1 MKANDIFTMSK
12 DGKSEYCCNV
22 VRIGEISPIPGK
34 DRIGTTV
41 INGEVIVIR
50 KDQVK
55 EGDIMLYASNECQLN
70 SIFLSVNNLYEIG
83 ERDRNANA
91 AEVNK
96 LMDEGNVQEAKSK
109 VGYFNKHGR
118 VRMIRLGGVL
128 SMGYLFS
135 KEELEK
141 FCPKVKEVDIEEII
155 NKDFDTVDG
164 QLFVRAYVPP
174 VKEQRSGGGTGAK
187 ATRKAEKKFDR
198 MVPGQFAFHYDT
210 QLLAKNMYRISPSDV
225 VDISIKMH
233 GTSAIIANIKTKI
246 PNKLPWYKKLVN
258 FLKKD
263 TFPTYHIDYG
273 DVYASRNVIKN
284 KSINQNQ
291 NGGYYNVDIWG
302 EYNELLKGKIPKDF
316 TIYGEI
322 CGYLTGSQT
331 MIQKGYDYDCKEGE
345 NFLMI
350 YRVTTNMEDGTKYEW
365 DPQDVKAFAERLIK
379 DHPELE
385 DKIMPLPILYH
396 GTLANLYPEISTFEH
411 WHENILI
418 ALQNDTTHFGMEM
431 NEPYN
436 IKPMPREG
444 ICLRIDNDPVAE
456 CFKLKCKKFLE
467 KEAKAVDKGEVDI
480 EMINTDY

>member
-12 DGKSEYCCNV
+12 NGKSEYCCNV

-55 EGDIMLYASNECQLN
+55 EGDVMLYASNECQLN
-70 SIFLSVNNLYEIG
+70 STFLSVNNLYEIG

-135 KEELEK
+135 KEEVEK

-174 VKEQRSGGGTGAK
+174 VREQRGGGGTGAR

-210 QLLAKNMYRISPSDV
+210 QLLTKNMYRIGPSDV

-233 GTSAIIANIKTKI
+233 GTSAIIANVKTKI

-258 FLKKD
+258 FFKKE

-273 DVYASRNVIKN
+273 DVYASRTVIKN
-284 KSINQNQ
+284 KTINQNQ

-302 EYNELLKGKIPKDF
+302 EYNELLKGKISKDF

-331 MIQKGYDYDCKEGE
+331 MIQKGYDYGCKEGE

-411 WHENILI
+411 WHENVLT

-444 ICLRIDNDPVAE
+444 ICLRIVNDTIPE

-480 EMINTDY
+480 EMVNTDY